1 MAGPNGNLDQD
12 EKPLDPAAERVR
24 QKLVRFMAI
33 NLGILFFAVMVV
45 ILAVVYRSWNTPDG
59 VAETQAPP
67 IGETTKAALVIPSGA
82 RVISQ
87 SIANGRLSLHVG
99 LEPQG
104 ESVLVYELPSGRLV
118 GQYDIV
124 RP

>member
-1 MAGPNGNLDQD
+1 MAGRNTDLEQD

-24 QKLVRFMAI
+24 QKMVRFMAI

-45 ILAVVYRSWNTPDG
+45 ILAVVYRNWNSVETP
-59 VAETQAPP
+59 AETASPP
-67 IGETTKAALVIPSGA
+67 IGEIAKAPLVIPRGA

-87 SIANGRLSLHVG
+87 SLTAGRLSLHVG
-99 LEPQG
+99 LDPQG
-104 ESVLVYELPSGRLV
+104 EAILVYELPSGRLI
-118 GQYDIV
+118 GQFDIV

>member
-1 MAGPNGNLDQD
+1 MAGRNTDLEQD

-24 QKLVRFMAI
+24 QKMVRFMAI

-45 ILAVVYRSWNTPDG
+45 ILAVVYRNWNS
-59 VAETQAPP
+59 AETSAETASPP
-67 IGETTKAALVIPSGA
+67 IGEIAKAPLVIPPGA

-87 SIANGRLSLHVG
+87 SLAAGRLSLHVG
-99 LEPQG
+99 LDPQG
-104 ESVLVYELPSGRLV
+104 EAILVYELPSGRLI
-118 GQYDIV
+118 GQHDIV

>member
-1 MAGPNGNLDQD
+1 MAGRNMDPEQD

-24 QKLVRFMAI
+24 QKMVRFMAI

-45 ILAVVYRSWNTPDG
+45 ILAVVYRNWNS
-59 VAETQAPP
+59 AEAPADAASPP
-67 IGETTKAALVIPSGA
+67 IGETAKAALVIPRGA

-87 SIANGRLSLHVG
+87 SLSAGRLSLHVG
-99 LEPQG
+99 LDPQG
-104 ESVLVYELPSGRLV
+104 EAILVYELPSGRLI